1 MTLLV
6 ATIWAL
12 LQLEQSLYAPLGC
25 LLIGSQLNSTTTDSS
40 CRIAFYAKVIQVVTD
55 EKNNLSS
62 LHVFKP
68 KLRTAKV
75 DRVVSEYEVIGTS
88 LLEKGGSIQPV
99 ELPIRSDM

>member
-1 MTLLV
+1 M
-6 ATIWAL
+6 
-12 LQLEQSLYAPLGC
+12 
-25 LLIGSQLNSTTTDSS
+25 
-40 CRIAFYAKVIQVVTD
+40 IQVVTD

-68 KLRTAKV
+68 RLRTAKV